1 MKTQLM
7 MIGALA
13 AACTVHELAAMPTAE
28 EARRAEPVVQ
38 KLLAPER
45 EALKAGKKSRSEV
58 AVAAMELAGETD
70 TEAAKL
76 LLMKGAFVLYVQDGN
91 LEKAAETMNALKK
104 AIPDLPQE
112 RIKNMIEMALIGVPK
127 QEDGSLL
134 YKLLDETKAA
144 GQTETTTEKAKRDLV
159 RLFPGWT
166 LASEVPQENRKEH
179 ASGFWAN
186 HRGQD
191 NIVRFH
197 PLNKETPVI
206 LKRTM
211 KLSGKNPCL
220 FLKVSSFDGE
230 SDFALSVRVNGKVAM
245 PDRIVCTSDLEPW
258 EDLVVPL
265 FDWRGD
271 SVEIEIVAKANNWW
285 CEWSNFAR
293 IEIAEGNGQETCG
306 LAGVKNGTET
316 VDGYT
321 WSYFIKN
328 GEATVTAAVTP
339 SPKGAI
345 TIPATLGGVKVTG
358 LGKNLFDH
366 CKEVTSVTIPEGVTS
381 IGPRAFN
388 LCFGLKSVTIPSS
401 VKTIGEWAFSACFR
415 LQSVTLSESLE
426 YLGKGA
432 VINCRS
438 LKVVNIPSKLS
449 VIGDSA
455 FAYCTGLQQFNVDVG
470 NKTFTAIDGV
480 LYSKDLST
488 LVSVPNVSTIARM
501 PSTVTKIGVAAFQG
515 RDRLE
520 TLTIPERVT
529 IIEHGA
535 FHSCER
541 LGFMTIPASVTK
553 IGPNAFDNC
562 GKLTEVTML
571 GERPEAPNA
580 IFNKNCGKLK
590 AIHVPANAKSWAG
603 MKDWFGIPLVFDA
616 K

>member
-1 MKTQLM
+1 MKTNMLM

-13 AACTVHELAAMPTAE
+13 TVCAAHELAAMPTAE
-28 EARRAEPVVQ
+28 ETKRAEPVVQ
-38 KLLAPER
+38 KLLASER
-45 EALKAGKKSRSEV
+45 AALKSGKKSRSEV
-58 AVAAMELAGETD
+58 AVAAMKRAAEAK
-70 TEAAKL
+70 TEAEKL
-76 LLMKGAFVLYVQDGN
+76 LLMKGAFALYVQDGN
-91 LEKAAETMNALKK
+91 LEKAAETMKALKK
-104 AIPDLPQE
+104 AIPGLPQE
-112 RIKNMIEMALIGVPK
+112 SVKNMIEMALIGVPK

-134 YKLLDETKAA
+134 YKLLDETKSADRV
-144 GQTETTTEKAKRDLV
+144 ETTTEKAKRDLA

-166 LASEVPQENRKEH
+166 LVSEVPQENRKEH

-211 KLSGKNPCL
+211 KLSDKNPCL
-220 FLKVSSFDGE
+220 FLKVASFDGE
-230 SDFALSVRVNGKVAM
+230 SDFVLSVRVNGKVAM

-258 EDLVVPL
+258 EDFVVPL

-293 IEIAEGNGQETCG
+293 IEIAEGNGDEECG
-306 LAGVKNGTET
+306 LVGVKNGTES
-316 VDGYT
+316 VDGYK
-321 WSYFIKN
+321 WSYFVKN
-328 GEATVTAAVTP
+328 GGATVAAVVSP
-339 SPKGAI
+339 SPKGDI

-358 LGKNLFDH
+358 IGKNIFDH

-381 IGPRAFN
+381 IGSSAFN
-388 LCFGLKSVTIPSS
+388 FCYGLKSVTIPSS
-401 VKTIGEWAFSACFR
+401 VKSIGEWAFSACFQ
-415 LQSVTLSESLE
+415 LQSVTLPESLE
-426 YLGKGA
+426 CLGKGA
-432 VINCRS
+432 FINCRS
-438 LKVVNIPSKLS
+438 LKVVNIPAKLS
-449 VIGDSA
+449 VIGDAA

-480 LYSKDLST
+480 LYSKDWST
-488 LVSVPNVSTIARM
+488 LVSAPNVSTIARM
-501 PSTVTKIGVAAFQG
+501 PSTVTKIGASAFQG

-520 TLTIPERVT
+520 ALTIPESVT
-529 IIEHGA
+529 IIDHGA

-562 GKLTEVTML
+562 GELTEVTML
-571 GERPEAPNA
+571 GERLEAPEALFPR
-580 IFNKNCGKLK
+580 CGKLK
-590 AIHVPANAKSWAG
+590 AIHVPANANSWSG